1 MAVSRGT
8 LRMFVLAALTVV
20 AAVVLAVSIWPG
32 RTADTQGSGQ
42 TQVPAGGV
50 AAQDPAVPQPLAF
63 DRMQAERAAPA
74 NRRDLFRFGAAA
86 PDPVSETGGQPGQP
100 GQAGQS
106 GRGRRGT
113 AAPEPVEQPQMP
125 PAPPPI
131 PLRFVGLLEDRAGR
145 RIAAL
150 SDGRYTYNAREGDV
164 IEGRW
169 RVVKIGEESLVI
181 ERIDG
186 TGRQTIR
193 KAG

>member
-1 MAVSRGT
+1 MADKRVSSRV
-8 LRMFVLAALTVV
+8 FVLAALTVV
-20 AAVVLAVSIWPG
+20 AAVVLAVSIWPA
-32 RTADTQGSGQ
+32 RTADTQGSGPA
-42 TQVPAGGV
+42 QVPAGGV
-50 AAQDPAVPQPLAF
+50 AAQDPAVPPPLAF

-86 PDPVSETGGQPGQP
+86 PDPVPDPGGTAGQP
-100 GQAGQS
+100 
-106 GRGRRGT
+106 GRGRR
-113 AAPEPVEQPQMP
+113 AAPPEPVDQPPMP
-125 PAPPPI
+125 VEPPPI

-145 RIAAL
+145 KVAAL
-150 SDGRYTYNAREGDV
+150 SDGRYVYNAREGDV

-181 ERIDG
+181 ERLDG